1 MENTILSFDLTTA
14 QHFLETRGL
23 DMGLNL
29 LAAIA
34 LWIVGRWA
42 IRAFTKVLRALV
54 TRSGKVDD
62 TLAQYM
68 VSVVNV
74 LLTVLL
80 VLAILQ
86 VFGIQTTSFAALL
99 AGIGLAVGTAWGGLL
114 AHFAAGVFMQVLR
127 PFKVGDSISA
137 GGVSGT
143 VRELGLFGTTIITAD
158 NVPTL
163 IGNNKIFSDNIV
175 NYSATPFRRVDLTA
189 KIDNGVDAVEAIE
202 RLKQAVSRIPN
213 VLSTPALDVG
223 ILQFTAE
230 GPLLFVRPFTA
241 PANYW
246 QVYCDTNRVI
256 LDTFRDYPIPGTP
269 MVYRNTTTSAGS
281 GTGVSA

>member
-1 MENTILSFDLTTA
+1 MENKVLSFDFTTA

-23 DMGLNL
+23 DLGMNL

-42 IRAFTKVLRALV
+42 IRASTRLLRALV
-54 TRSGKVDD
+54 MRSGKVDD
-62 TLAQYM
+62 TLAQYV

-80 VLAILQ
+80 LLAILQ
-86 VFGIQTTSFAALL
+86 VFGIQTTSFAAML

-143 VRELGLFGTTIITAD
+143 VRELGLFGTTIVTAD

-163 IGNNKIFSDNIV
+163 IGNNKIFSDNII
-175 NYSATPFRRVDLTA
+175 NYSATPFRRIDLTW
-189 KIDNGVDAVEAIE
+189 KINNGVDVAEAIAK
-202 RLKQAVSRIPN
+202 LKQAVGQVPN
-213 VLSTPALDVG
+213 VLTTPAMDVG
-223 ILQFTAE
+223 VLQITPE
-230 GPLLFVRPFTA
+230 GPLLFARPFAA

-246 QVYCDTNRVI
+246 QVSCDANRVL
-256 LDTFRDYPIPGTP
+256 LDTFRDYPLPGTA
-269 MVYRNTTTSAGS
+269 VVAST
-281 GTGVSA
+281 